1 MRIMPT
7 ASGSDAGQMVTGGAP
22 SAGALPSMGSAISP
36 KGRPGVLRRL
46 AQNRLAVA
54 MVVVVVAYVL
64 IAILAPWIS
73 PYDPARMHYRD
84 RLQAPSRAYL
94 LGTDESGRD
103 LLSRIVHG
111 TRVTVLV
118 GFGAATIALT
128 AGVMLGL
135 AAGYRGGSLDH
146 FVMRVLD
153 GLLAFPSVILAMTLV
168 AVFGPSPRNL
178 MVAIGILL
186 TPSMARIVRGTVLAE
201 REKDYVQAAVVAG
214 ATGSYISLRV
224 ILPNCLSSIIV
235 QGSLSAAAAIK
246 VEAFL
251 SFLGLG
257 TNIPDASWGL
267 LLANGYQYL
276 NRAWWYSLFPA
287 LNIFLIVLALNVV
300 GDGLRDALE
309 PRLGRRLPSAP
320 A

>member
-1 MRIMPT
+1 M
-7 ASGSDAGQMVTGGAP
+7 
-22 SAGALPSMGSAISP
+22 L
-36 KGRPGVLRRL
+36 GRFAR
-46 AQNRLAVA
+46 NRFAAA
-54 MVVVVVAYVL
+54 MAVVVVAYTA
-64 IAILAPWIS
+64 IALLAPWIS
-73 PYDPARMHYRD
+73 PHDPARMHYRD
-84 RLQAPSRAYL
+84 RLQSPSWTYL

-103 LLSRIVHG
+103 LLSRIIHG
-111 TRVTVLV
+111 TRVTVIV
-118 GFGAATIALT
+118 GFGAVTIALA

-135 AAGYRGGSLDH
+135 AAGYRGGWFDH
-146 FVMRVLD
+146 LVTRVLD
-153 GLLAFPSVILAMTLV
+153 ALFAFPSVILAMTLV
-168 AVFGPSPRNL
+168 AVFGPSPKNL

-186 TPSMARIVRGTVLAE
+186 TPPMARIVRSTVLAE
-201 REKDYVQAAVVAG
+201 REKDYVQAALAAG
-214 ATGSYISLRV
+214 ASDSYVGLRV

-276 NRAWWYSLFPA
+276 NRAWWYGVFPA

-300 GDGLRDALE
+300 GDGFRDALE
-309 PRLGRRLPSAP
+309 PRLGGRLRLSRPQP
-320 A
+320 

>member
-1 MRIMPT
+1 MP
-7 ASGSDAGQMVTGGAP
+7 SPGGR
-22 SAGALPSMGSAISP
+22 S
-36 KGRPGVLRRL
+36 GVLGRL
-46 AQNRLAVA
+46 ARNRFAVTMA
-54 MVVVVVAYVL
+54 VVVAAYAM
-64 IAILAPWIS
+64 IAVLAPWIS
-73 PYDPARMHYRD
+73 PYDPTRMHYRD
-84 RLQAPSRAYL
+84 RLQAPSRTYL

-111 TRVTVLV
+111 TRVTVMV
-118 GFGAATIALT
+118 GFGAVTIALT
-128 AGVMLGL
+128 VGVTLGL
-135 AAGYRGGSLDH
+135 AAGYRGGWLDH
-146 FVMRVLD
+146 LVMRILD

-168 AVFGPSPRNL
+168 AVFGPSPRDL

-186 TPSMARIVRGTVLAE
+186 MPSMARIVRSTVLAE
-201 REKDYVQAAVVAG
+201 REKDYVQAAVAAG
-214 ATGSYISLRV
+214 ATGSYVGLRV
-224 ILPNCLSSIIV
+224 ILPNCLSSVIV

-257 TNIPDASWGL
+257 TNIPDASWGS

-309 PRLGRRLPSAP
+309 PRLGRRLPSPQA
-320 A
+320 

>member
-1 MRIMPT
+1 ML
-7 ASGSDAGQMVTGGAP
+7 G
-22 SAGALPSMGSAISP
+22 
-36 KGRPGVLRRL
+36 RL
-46 AQNRLAVA
+46 ARNRFAVTMA
-54 MVVVVVAYVL
+54 VVVVAY
-64 IAILAPWIS
+64 AITALLAPWIS
-73 PYDPARMHYRD
+73 PYDPTRMHYRD
-84 RLQAPSRAYL
+84 RLQAPSRTYW

-103 LLSRIVHG
+103 LLSRMIHG
-111 TRVTVLV
+111 TRVTVIV
-118 GFGAATIALT
+118 GFGAVTIALA
-128 AGVMLGL
+128 AGVTLGL
-135 AAGYRGGSLDH
+135 AAGYRGGWLDH
-146 FVMRVLD
+146 LVMRVLD

-186 TPSMARIVRGTVLAE
+186 MPPMARIVRSMVLAE
-201 REKDYVQAAVVAG
+201 REKDYIQAAVVAG
-214 ATGSYISLRV
+214 ASGSYVGLRV
-224 ILPNCLSSIIV
+224 ILPNCLSGIIV

-257 TNIPDASWGL
+257 TNIPDASWGS

-309 PRLGRRLPSAP
+309 PRLGRRLPARHRDRL

>member
-1 MRIMPT
+1 VKHINPDGAATVGALNPIRLGNVVVFCATDGVHGSELWKSNGTGSGTARLKDIMSGSGGSNPQALT
-7 ASGSDAGQMVTGGAP
+7 ASRSETLVWVRPPGLM
-22 SAGALPSMGSAISP
+22 ISP
-36 KGRPGVLRRL
+36 
-46 AQNRLAVA
+46 
-54 MVVVVVAYVL
+54 
-64 IAILAPWIS
+64 LAPLAFL
-73 PYDPARMHYRD
+73 YDD
-84 RLQAPSRAYL
+84 
-94 LGTDESGRD
+94 
-103 LLSRIVHG
+103 V
-111 TRVTVLV
+111 RV
-118 GFGAATIALT
+118 TIALT
-128 AGVMLGL
+128 AGVTLGL
-135 AAGYRGGSLDH
+135 AAGYRGGWLDH
-146 FVMRVLD
+146 LVMRVLD

-186 TPSMARIVRGTVLAE
+186 TPPMARIVRSTVLAE
-201 REKDYVQAAVVAG
+201 REKDYIQAAVVAG
-214 ATGSYISLRV
+214 ASGLYVGLRV

-257 TNIPDASWGL
+257 TNIPDASWGS

-309 PRLGRRLPSAP
+309 PRLGRRLPSPRA
-320 A
+320 